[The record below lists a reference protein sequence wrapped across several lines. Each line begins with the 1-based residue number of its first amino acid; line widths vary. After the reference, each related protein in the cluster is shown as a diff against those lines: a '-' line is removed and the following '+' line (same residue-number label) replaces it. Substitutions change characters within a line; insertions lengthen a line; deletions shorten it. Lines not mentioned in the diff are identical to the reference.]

1 MLYRKYRPK
10 TFAEVVG
17 QEHVVKILQAE
28 LAKGKVSHA
37 YLFSGPRGSGKTTV
51 ARLLAKA
58 VNCADL
64 PAKSLASA
72 GASAD
77 SDNLNVEP
85 CNICPICSE
94 FNAGKSLNLIEIDA
108 ASNRGIDE
116 IRELRDGVKFSPGSG
131 NFKVYIIDEAHQ
143 LTKEAFNALLKT
155 LEEPPEHAI
164 FILAT
169 TEIDKVLP
177 TIISRTQHF
186 HFRRLRPSEI
196 VSRLSI
202 IAEKEKRIVEPK
214 AFLIIARSAGG
225 AVRDAESIF
234 GQVLNITE
242 GGITSEHVRQILA
255 LPNEELTQAI
265 ASSFYKKD
273 TSLALGLIR
282 TLIDE
287 GRDINRFT
295 SHLISTFRTLLFMK
309 VDTEAEKVLSGDYTN
324 EELKDFRLLAG
335 LFTER
340 ELRGIMLTLIDALGN
355 MHYSPFPFLA
365 LELASIEIISRLKA
379 AGKKEE

>member
-1 MLYRKYRPK
+1 MLALYRKYRPK
-10 TFAEVVG
+10 KLADILG
-17 QEHVVKILQAE
+17 QEEIVEILSNAAKQNK
-28 LAKGKVSHA
+28 LAHA
-37 YLFSGPRGSGKTTV
+37 YLFFGPRGSGKTTM
-51 ARLLAKA
+51 ARLVAKIA
-58 VNCADL
+58 NCEKRQND
-64 PAKSLASA
+64 KDFTKV
-72 GASAD
+72 G
-77 SDNLNVEP
+77 EP
-85 CNICPICSE
+85 CNECLACKAIDDNK
-94 FNAGKSLNLIEIDA
+94 FFDVIEIDA

-116 IRELRDGVKFSPGSG
+116 IRNLKESVRVSPASSKY
-131 NFKVYIIDEAHQ
+131 KVYIIDEAHQ

-265 ASSFYKKD
+265 ASSFHKKD

-340 ELRGIMLTLIDALGN
+340 ELRGIMLAMIVALGN
-355 MHYSPFPFLA
+355 
-365 LELASIEIISRLKA
+365 
-379 AGKKEE
+379 